1 MVTIVG
7 VGLGNKSYI
16 TYDAMKTIEN
26 SQIIIGTKRLID
38 TFVKKDIEVID
49 ISIGIDKV
57 IDYININYNKN
68 ITVLSSGDVG
78 FYSIASTLKERLNQ
92 NIDIEF
98 MSGISSLQ
106 YFCSKLKI
114 KWSDIALLSMHGRD
128 EELISTVRTN
138 SKTFVLTGGKNSINY
153 ILSLLSKNR
162 LDNLFIHIGEN
173 LSYSDEKITSG
184 EVNQLINKKFSS
196 LSVMIVENLK
206 PINIVTS
213 GIPDAYFIRGN
224 VPMTKEEVRAIT
236 ISKLQLS
243 KEHIVYDIGAGTGS
257 ISIECALH
265 VKKVYSIDF
274 NENSIRLIE
283 SNKNKFG
290 LNNIEVIKGK
300 APEILDHLPPPDRVF
315 IGGSSKNI
323 KDIIKLVLSK
333 NPNVRIVI
341 NSIMIETLTQAL
353 DYLTQ
358 LNYSTDIVQVSISKL
373 EPISYGHML
382 VPQNPVFIL
391 TTFN

>member
-7 VGLGNKSYI
+7 VGLGNKNYI

-26 SQIIIGTKRLID
+26 SQIVIGTKRLID
-38 TFVKKDIEVID
+38 AFVNKDIETID

-128 EELISTVRTN
+128 ESLISTVRAN
-138 SKTFVLTGGKNSINY
+138 SKTFVLAGGKNSINY
-153 ILSLLSKNR
+153 ILSLLNKSKLN
-162 LDNLFIHIGEN
+162 DLFIHVGEN

-184 EVNQLINKKFSS
+184 EVKQLINKNFSS
-196 LSVMIVENLK
+196 LSVILIENLK
-206 PINIVTS
+206 PTNIVTS
-213 GIPDAYFIRGN
+213 GIPDSRFIRGS

-257 ISIECALH
+257 ISVECALH

-274 NENSIRLIE
+274 NENAISLIE
-283 SNKNKFG
+283 ANKNKFG
-290 LNNIEVIKGK
+290 LNNIDIIKGK
-300 APEILDHLPPPDRVF
+300 APEILEYLPPPDRVF

-323 KDIIKLVLSK
+323 KDIIKVAITK

-353 DYLTQ
+353 EYLTQ
-358 LNYSTDIVQVSISKL
+358 LDYNTDIVQVSVSKL
-373 EPISYGHML
+373 EQISYGHMF
-382 VPQNPVFIL
+382 VPQNPVFVL
-391 TTFN
+391 TTFK

>member
-153 ILSLLSKNR
+153 ILSLLNKNR

-358 LNYSTDIVQVSISKL
+358 LNYNTDVVQVSISKL
-373 EPISYGHML
+373 EPISYGHMF